1 MPPRSPR
8 WLDNEEMAAWRGL
21 VETFADL
28 SAELA
33 ADLEATHGL
42 TLAEYGTLVRLSE
55 APGRRLRMCDLA
67 TVLHVSA
74 SALTRRIDDMV
85 QRGWVQREPD
95 PADRRV
101 INAVLT
107 DVGLAVLVAAAPDHV
122 TSVRRRLF
130 DHLSRTQV
138 RQLGSIL
145 RTLQQAVAEPGAVDR
160 SA

>member
-1 MPPRSPR
+1 MATPTPK
-8 WLDNEEMAAWRGL
+8 WLDPEEMAAWRGL

-33 ADLEATHGL
+33 SDLETSHGL

-67 TVLHVSA
+67 VVLHVSA
-74 SALTRRIDDMV
+74 SALTRRIDDMAN
-85 QRGWVQREPD
+85 RGWVRREPD
-95 PADRRV
+95 PTDRRV

-107 DVGLAVLVAAAPDHV
+107 DDGFAVLAAAAPDHV
-122 TSVRRRLF
+122 MNVRQRLF

-145 RTLQQAVAEPGAVDR
+145 RTLQHAAAARTAVDR
-160 SA
+160 TA

>member
-1 MPPRSPR
+1 MAPRATR
-8 WLDNEEMAAWRGL
+8 WLDDEEMAAWRGL

-33 ADLEATHGL
+33 ADLEAGHGL
-42 TLAEYGTLVRLSE
+42 TLAEYATLVRLSE
-55 APGRRLRMCDLA
+55 APGRSMRMCDLA
-67 TVLHVSA
+67 ALLHVSA

-85 QRGWVQREPD
+85 ARGWVRREPD

-101 INAVLT
+101 INSVLT
-107 DVGLAVLVAAAPDHV
+107 DDGFAVLAQAAPDHV
-122 TSVRRRLF
+122 MSVRRRLF

-145 RTLQQAVAEPGAVDR
+145 RTLQHAATEQTAVDR
-160 SA
+160 LA

>member
-1 MPPRSPR
+1 MTKRHDSTR
-8 WLDNEEMAAWRGL
+8 WLDEEEMAAWRGL

-28 SAELA
+28 SAALA
-33 ADLEATHGL
+33 ADLEASHGL

-67 TVLHVSA
+67 VTLHVSA
-74 SALTRRIDDMV
+74 SALTRRIEDLV
-85 QRGWVQREPD
+85 SRGWVRREPD

-107 DVGLAVLVAAAPDHV
+107 DTGFAVLADAAPDHV
-122 TSVRRRLF
+122 TNVRARLF
-130 DHLSRTQV
+130 DHLSRPQV

-145 RTLQQAVAEPGAVDR
+145 RTLQQAPSVP
-160 SA
+160 